1 MRAGKGVGEVF
12 KINKFAY
19 VLVVM
24 GSLIF
29 ISNPHCVLGEDVSS
43 DKIKRLTEELSS
55 SDVEVAYKAAWSLG
69 ELKNPGIIQPL
80 IETLERTQY
89 EAISNAVSMALP
101 SIESDVAKSLIPLLT
116 HENWSVR
123 KNAVWVLGRLQE
135 KEALPDLIK
144 CLDDKS
150 DWVRLYAAWALGK
163 IADKKAIEPLSHTLS
178 VEKNEAVGE
187 QIKLSLAQIDQ
198 PLKKIVVKDAP
209 IWLLIEEQDIPKAG
223 VTGDRITIGSENP
236 LESQKFSAD
245 GFEFENQGRDDDN
258 LVISPFLPGVVYLKG
273 SGKITYSETGRSVQF
288 GSIQHQP
295 VKQEV
300 NKEGEIN
307 VINIDDLT
315 LQGIFWKEEP
325 KKVIIGDKRTQKSY
339 VLTESE
345 SLGEIKVGEIT
356 KDKVTL
362 EYRDRKVELLM
373 GK

>member
-1 MRAGKGVGEVF
+1 M
-12 KINKFAY
+12 
-19 VLVVM
+19 
-24 GSLIF
+24 
-29 ISNPHCVLGEDVSS
+29 
-43 DKIKRLTEELSS
+43 
-55 SDVEVAYKAAWSLG
+55 
-69 ELKNPGIIQPL
+69 
-80 IETLERTQY
+80 
-89 EAISNAVSMALP
+89 
-101 SIESDVAKSLIPLLT
+101 
-116 HENWSVR
+116 
-123 KNAVWVLGRLQE
+123 
-135 KEALPDLIK
+135 
-144 CLDDKS
+144 
-150 DWVRLYAAWALGK
+150 
-163 IADKKAIEPLSHTLS
+163 
-178 VEKNEAVGE
+178 
-187 QIKLSLAQIDQ
+187 
-198 PLKKIVVKDAP
+198 
-209 IWLLIEEQDIPKAG
+209 
-223 VTGDRITIGSENP
+223 
-236 LESQKFSAD
+236 
-245 GFEFENQGRDDDN
+245 
-258 LVISPFLPGVVYLKG
+258 YLKG